1 MSQVNI
7 QEVLLITADFIFFT
21 LDQEGII
28 KSATPAVR
36 DIFKLQEGE
45 VEGMELKVLIPA
57 LVGLEQM
64 EFRVVQARGDM
75 LLFGEEAQVT
85 DCTYLEYLA
94 SIDADKQKFETLI
107 EVAGQS
113 GWIDIQVSK
122 LLYNGQVLFTAIIN
136 DITARKESEREI
148 KDLNET
154 LEQRVTER
162 TADLE
167 SRTEQIKKV
176 VESCGMELSQ
186 VNKTYQDMK
195 QRQMEILERLE
206 DYVVAEVTDLR
217 KDQVEKISRIMGD
230 KLIES
235 MNLYSEDQITD
246 QQFML
251 TIQDLNALFDE
262 RPDKAIN
269 LQPGQ
274 LSGTSQSAVDDLLAS
289 LGM

>member
-1 MSQVNI
+1 
-7 QEVLLITADFIFFT
+7 LITADFIFFT